1 MKPHLYRVAGRWFC
15 RLDHYGRLILA
26 AGRRSPEL
34 AYEALR
40 EQLWP
45 GWGLRFRLLACAIV
59 TLRSPEF
66 SGVRHEEPRHPDHQA

>member
-15 RLDHYGRLILA
+15 RLDHHCGRRILA

-40 EQLWP
+40 EQLRP
-45 GWGLRFRLLACAIV
+45 GWGPAL
-59 TLRSPEF
+59 PP
-66 SGVRHEEPRHPDHQA
+66 VRVRNRDATIA

>member
-1 MKPHLYRVAGRWFC
+1 MAKPHVYRRAGRWFC

-40 EQLWP
+40 EQIWP
-45 GWGLRFRLLACAIV
+45 GWGPALPPAR
-59 TLRSPEF
+59 
-66 SGVRHEEPRHPDHQA
+66 VRNRDATIA